1 MQKRNT
7 AEKKIKG
14 FMKKGLVL
22 GMVAMMAVSAT
33 ACGGNDSKKSDSK
46 SSTSTSSDS
55 SSTGKSDGRSGN
67 TSNSSDSNSDRNSR
81 NNGQSST
88 NKKSGN
94 TGQNSKNRNSGSSD
108 RTNSSGSNSKKVP
121 EAVLQVLRAEVQEKT
136 AVHPIKNQER
146 KTQLPQGKTGI
157 HPVQIPAENPA
168 DI

>member
-81 NNGQSST
+81 NNGQSSN

-108 RTNSSGSNSKKVP
+108 RTNSSGSNSKKLSCLREKQEFIRYKFRQKIPLIYEFKNRGEQQQSVFP
-121 EAVLQVLRAEVQEKT
+121 EGNCTCSAV
-136 AVHPIKNQER
+136 ER
-146 KTQLPQGKTGI
+146 
-157 HPVQIPAENPA
+157 
-168 DI
+168 